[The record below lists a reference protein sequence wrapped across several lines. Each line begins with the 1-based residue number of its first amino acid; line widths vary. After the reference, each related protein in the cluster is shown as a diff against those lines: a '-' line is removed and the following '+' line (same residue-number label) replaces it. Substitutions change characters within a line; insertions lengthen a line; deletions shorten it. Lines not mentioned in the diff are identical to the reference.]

1 MLKDEEQ
8 IVGVEAI
15 DMETNKKYKLNTKVV
30 INATGVF
37 SDSIRKMDDKSVKN
51 IITCSQGVHII
62 LHRSFLPGDS
72 AIMVPETDDGR
83 VLFAIPW
90 HDRVLIG
97 TTETPVNEYPL
108 EPVPFKEEIDFLL
121 QHAARYL
128 TKDPSRSDILST
140 FAGLRP
146 LVKSG
151 DEENTAA
158 ISRDHTINISRSGL
172 VTIAGGKWTTYRK
185 MAEDTIDHAAVLAHL
200 DLEPSVTQELQIHG
214 YHNHP
219 DEFGDLQIY
228 GSDAMAIETLL
239 REDKS
244 YKELLHPNFSIV
256 AGEVIWTVR
265 YEMART
271 VEDFLARRTRLILLD
286 AKASIEMAPVIA
298 KLMAKELNK
307 NKKWIRDQ
315 VINFIE
321 VARKYIVS

>member
-1 MLKDEEQ
+1 
-8 IVGVEAI
+8 
-15 DMETNKKYKLNTKVV
+15 
-30 INATGVF
+30 
-37 SDSIRKMDDKSVKN
+37 
-51 IITCSQGVHII
+51 
-62 LHRSFLPGDS
+62 
-72 AIMVPETDDGR
+72 
-83 VLFAIPW
+83 
-90 HDRVLIG
+90 
-97 TTETPVNEYPL
+97 
-108 EPVPFKEEIDFLL
+108 
-121 QHAARYL
+121 
-128 TKDPSRSDILST
+128 
-140 FAGLRP
+140 
-146 LVKSG
+146 
-151 DEENTAA
+151 
-158 ISRDHTINISRSGL
+158 
-172 VTIAGGKWTTYRK
+172 

-307 NKKWIRDQ
+307 NKKWIKDQ